1 MRGVLSG
8 SIRPI
13 IPCSMSV
20 IIHTRQGW
28 FLALGFFKANLKLVY
43 LVRPSSR

>member
-1 MRGVLSG
+1 MG
-8 SIRPI
+8 SISPI
-13 IPCSMSV
+13 ISWLHRSESTPG
-20 IIHTRQGW
+20 QGW